1 MFLILL
7 SSNESHQTNLS
18 CFDEPN
24 NVGLGWLYV
33 LAWVEIIVIECISS
47 LLNSRLKWTSID
59 KYRYFL
65 FQDVGYYI
73 EYQLGMSDSIF
84 SKQLPAQT
92 WSEKQRPKC
101 GLSAPIQTEFL
112 NENSKIPTLNSI
124 VFLNIVFLLLLLLPP
139 KLYSSYF
146 SIVSHNDASFN
157 FIANISIFGAFTEKS
172 LPTYNQVLLH
182 ILVSYMS

>member
-7 SSNESHQTNLS
+7 SSSESHQTNLS

-112 NENSKIPTLNSI
+112 NENSKIPTLNIISQLYPKMMQI
-124 VFLNIVFLLLLLLPP
+124 SVLLLTVVYLELSP
-139 KLYSSYF
+139 KNHYALTIKSYF
-146 SIVSHNDASFN
+146 IFWFHICHSIPFGSILQFIKP
-157 FIANISIFGAFTEKS
+157 FIA
-172 LPTYNQVLLH
+172 LL
-182 ILVSYMS
+182 VRS